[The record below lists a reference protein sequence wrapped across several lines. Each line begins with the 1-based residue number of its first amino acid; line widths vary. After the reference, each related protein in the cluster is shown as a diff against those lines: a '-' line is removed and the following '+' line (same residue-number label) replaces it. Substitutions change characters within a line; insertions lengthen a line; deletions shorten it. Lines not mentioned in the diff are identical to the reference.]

1 MVTPLELEK
10 SRRINFALGRW
21 AIRGLT
27 AVYGSLKSPLVDPLP
42 LFQSEAAF
50 FGWQLFE
57 KPIKDLTISAEDFLA
72 NDIRDEDG
80 GRVNEHRDDC
90 HQARRLGSVGLR
102 SFQVSFILIR
112 FLPFLVFTLPND
124 ILPQKW
130 SIYSNFIGHGYQVLS
145 LQSRN
150 WGDPLKNSNLLDQDH
165 HLLLHLLLLPRSNN
179 QSLKTKRIICIS
191 TTSTTPANE
200 DDLFLQPHS
209 GSDASTSS
217 SSLCQMPTL
226 GCYNQ
231 QIFC

>member
-27 AVYGSLKSPLVDPLP
+27 AVYGSLKSALVDPLP

-72 NDIRDEDG
+72 NDIRDQLEDG
-80 GRVNEHRDDC
+80 GRVNEHRDDR
-90 HQARRLGSVGLR
+90 HQARWLGSVGLR
-102 SFQVSFILIR
+102 SFQVNFILIR
-112 FLPFLVFTLPND
+112 FIHFLVFTLPND

-130 SIYSNFIGHGYQVLS
+130 SIYSNYILGHGYQVLS

-165 HLLLHLLLLPRSNN
+165 HLLLHLLLLPR
-179 QSLKTKRIICIS
+179 
-191 TTSTTPANE
+191 
-200 DDLFLQPHS
+200 
-209 GSDASTSS
+209 
-217 SSLCQMPTL
+217 
-226 GCYNQ
+226 
-231 QIFC
+231 